1 MQASGCT
8 LLDTPRRRSYLH
20 GVVVSRTLPCVI
32 LAWLASC
39 SSTGSVAPPSIIGEW
54 SLVSDAGTQ
63 FMFFN
68 ADGTCGEGGA
78 STEGGHDYCLPGTYR
93 YENGSVYVTTNT
105 TNNIPVVL
113 AYDTLTLTGAGVN
126 DESLVY
132 TRENS
137 SPANRCPF
145 PPP

>member
-1 MQASGCT
+1 M
-8 LLDTPRRRSYLH
+8 
-20 GVVVSRTLPCVI
+20 

-54 SLVSDAGTQ
+54 SLVSDAGSQ

-68 ADGTCGEGGA
+68 ADGTCGEGGT
-78 STEGGHDYCLPGTYR
+78 STAAGRAYCVPGTYR
-93 YENGSVYVTTNT
+93 YENGSVYITTNT
-105 TNNIPVVL
+105 TNNVPVAL
-113 AYDTLTLTGAGVN
+113 AYDTLTLTAAGVN
-126 DESLVY
+126 GESLVY

-137 SPANRCPF
+137 NPANGCPF